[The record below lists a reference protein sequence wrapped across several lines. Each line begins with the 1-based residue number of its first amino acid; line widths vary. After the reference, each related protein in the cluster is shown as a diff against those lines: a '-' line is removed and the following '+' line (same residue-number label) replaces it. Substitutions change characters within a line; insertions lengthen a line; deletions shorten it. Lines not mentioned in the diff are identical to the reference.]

1 MSNNTNEK
9 IVPQVIGINNTS
21 TQNSGKEVNISPN
34 SIDTSTSGG
43 SSEMGLFYGLINT
56 NILEVADLKRRINDL
71 EKQQGKTKSFYKSV
85 TRLSNLS
92 TIIIGIMFIIPMLQL
107 IGCAAVVYY
116 LGIQDKLPGLLN
128 WVLGGVS
135 LFSLIEMI
143 FIPIKFY
150 FMETKISSLEEKYN
164 EENK

>member
-1 MSNNTNEK
+1 MSINTNEK

-21 TQNSGKEVNISPN
+21 TQNSGKEVNVSPN
-34 SIDTSTSGG
+34 SIDTSTSG
-43 SSEMGLFYGLINT
+43 SNSEISVYGLIST
-56 NILEVADLKRRINDL
+56 NIQEVADLKRRINDL

-85 TRLSNLS
+85 TKLSNLS
-92 TIIIGIMFIIPMLQL
+92 TIIIGVMLIIPMLQL

-116 LGIQDKLPGLLN
+116 LGIQDNLPGLLN

-150 FMETKISSLEEKYN
+150 FMETKISSLDEKYK
-164 EENK
+164 EENT